1 MKRNLFTM
9 MIATLASL
17 FALTSCE
24 KEPADLLV
32 GTWNLTTI
40 NLSSGGIS
48 LDMDPAEMGAQMQF
62 TFTSDGTCYMAMAE
76 DGYEETLTASYFVDV
91 DSKTDVKTLKLTIE
105 GETQSMT
112 INTLES
118 STLVLVVTEEE
129 DGQLMTVTMNFTR
142 V

>member
-1 MKRNLFTM
+1 
-9 MIATLASL
+9 MILAACASL

-24 KEPADLLV
+24 KEPADLLI
-32 GTWNLTTI
+32 GTWNLTAM
-40 NLSSGGIS
+40 NLSSGGMSI
-48 LDMDPAEMGAQMQF
+48 DMDPAEMGAEMQF

-105 GETQSMT
+105 GETESMT
-112 INTLES
+112 IKTLES

-129 DGQLMTVTMNFTR
+129 DNQLMTVTMTFTR
-142 V
+142 A